1 MSRQFL
7 KNSNGSATEKLY
19 RTLCSYKDE
28 PDMANQEYQVASC
41 QVTGFFAAIVYFNSN
56 KVQTM

>member
-41 QVTGFFAAIVYFNSN
+41 QVTGFLLL
-56 KVQTM
+56 